1 MKTKSKVI
9 KAKKTPY
16 SPMTTY
22 LNGLRDMLARQ
33 SEPQSPLDTFLD
45 GLDAGTDGRGYGEEH
60 EKARLLLEAA
70 PDMLAALVWMV
81 DAAIDQGDATEQDQA
96 IIKARAAIAKATGDF
111 ASKSTQDTLARRRLT
126 YPLNAPA

>member
-70 PDMLAALVWMV
+70 PDMLKALHEVLAIGEGGVIETRETGKPTWHAL
-81 DAAIDQGDATEQDQA
+81 DAVKTIAS
-96 IIKARAAIAKATGDF
+96 KAIAKVQGDF
-111 ASKSTQDTLARRRLT
+111 EHNTGKPFRKP
-126 YPLNAPA
+126 Y